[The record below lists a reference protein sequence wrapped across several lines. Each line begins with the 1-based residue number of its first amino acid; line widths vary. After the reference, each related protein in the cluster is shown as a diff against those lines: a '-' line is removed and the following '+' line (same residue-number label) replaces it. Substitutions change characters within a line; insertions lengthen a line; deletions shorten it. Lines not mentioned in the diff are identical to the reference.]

1 MNAKKPTTK
10 KVDNLHQRLNAV
22 RMCLSQ
28 PLPKESMIHNQFR
41 AVTHDQITAAVRTL
55 LPDHGISVVHNIEQY
70 KRDGN
75 TVILTGSTTYI
86 NSDKPEERESFTWV
100 GEGIDRGDKGIGKAW
115 SYGIKYHYAKMFGLV
130 MGDADEVDQHMT
142 TYVPSAT
149 TSKPVTAVKEDP
161 VPSTE
166 SQLENVR
173 SLLKQVEEFESGI
186 TEKVLQVYK
195 ITSLPELNSVQ
206 ATQVITGLNQK
217 LSAKKENK

>member
-10 KVDNLHQRLNAV
+10 KVDNLHHRLNAV
-22 RMCLSQ
+22 RLMLSQ
-28 PLPKESMIHNQFR
+28 PLPKESMVHNQFK

-142 TYVPSAT
+142 TYKPARDDKVTEVKATPDPS
-149 TSKPVTAVKEDP
+149 S
-161 VPSTE
+161 E
-166 SQLENVR
+166 SQQENVR
-173 SLLKQVEEFESGI
+173 SLLLQAKEFDADIQSKIFEH
-186 TEKVLQVYK
+186 YK
-195 ITSLPELNSVQ
+195 IKSLPELNVEQ
-206 ATQVITGLNQK
+206 AAQVITILNQK
-217 LSAKKENK
+217 IQSSKENS